1 MVRSG
6 LYVGTVMHERSFP
19 RRHRLS
25 YGVWYLFADL
35 DELPGLGRT
44 VPGFA
49 HNRPAAVSFH
59 DADHGPRDGS
69 PLRPWIEGRLA
80 EAGVDLEGGPVR
92 LLTFPRVFGYVF
104 NPITVWFCHGPGDDL
119 RAIVYEVSNTFGE
132 WHDYLVPVA
141 PGDVTGNDRARSV
154 RTLFDKRLYV
164 SPFIDMAATYDFTTR
179 VPDERVSVVVRETAA
194 GGRVLVA
201 TLGASRRPLTG
212 RSLVSVLARYPFV
225 TVKVIGGIHWEA
237 LKLRRKGAPYRR
249 RGAPPAS
256 PMTIVAGANRPGR
269 APSIP
274 GADRPES
281 VASGAGATRGRL
293 AR

>member
-1 MVRSG
+1 MQSG

-35 DELPGLGRT
+35 EELPALDRT

-49 HNRPAAVSFH
+49 HNRSAAVSFH

-69 PLRPWIEGRLA
+69 PLRPWIDAQLA
-80 EAGVDLEGGPVR
+80 QAGIDLDGGAVR
-92 LLTFPRVFGYVF
+92 VLSFPRVFGYVF
-104 NPITVWFCHGPGDDL
+104 NPISVWFCHGPDDDL
-119 RAIVYEVSNTFGE
+119 RAILYEVSNTFGE

-141 PGDVTGNDRARSV
+141 PGDVTGNDRARRV
-154 RTLFDKRLYV
+154 RTIFDKQLYV

-194 GGRVLVA
+194 GGVVLVA
-201 TLGASRRPLTG
+201 TLGAARRPLTG
-212 RSLVSVLARYPFV
+212 RSLISVLARYPFV
-225 TVKVIGGIHWEA
+225 TLKVIGGIHWEA
-237 LKLRRKGAPYRR
+237 LKLRRKGAPFRR

-256 PMTIVAGANRPGR
+256 PMTIVAGANKPGR
-269 APSIP
+269 VATGP
-274 GADRPES
+274 GPGRPEP
-281 VASGAGATRGRL
+281 VASGAGASRGRL

>member
-1 MVRSG
+1 MRSG
-6 LYVGTVMHERSFP
+6 LYTGTVMHERSFP

-25 YGVWYLFADL
+25 YGVWYLLADL
-35 DELPGLGRT
+35 DELSELDRT
-44 VPGFA
+44 VTGFA
-49 HNRPAAVSFH
+49 HNRSAAVSFH

-104 NPITVWFCHGPGDDL
+104 NPISVWFCHGPDDDL
-119 RAIVYEVSNTFGE
+119 RAILYEVSNTFGE
-132 WHDYLVPVA
+132 WHDYLVPVG
-141 PGDVTGNDRARSV
+141 PTDVTGNDRARSV
-154 RTLFDKRLYV
+154 RTIFDKRLYV

-201 TLGASRRPLTG
+201 TLGAARRPLTG
-212 RSLVSVLARYPFV
+212 RSLISVLTRYPLV
-225 TVKVIGGIHWEA
+225 TLKVIGGIHWEA
-237 LKLRRKGAPYRR
+237 MKLRLKGAPYRR

-256 PMTIVAGANRPGR
+256 PMTVVAGANRAERMP
-269 APSIP
+269 A
-274 GADRPES
+274 
-281 VASGAGATRGRL
+281 VAGAGRDGL